1 MKTLEVRVPYTISRE
16 ELKRRLDEALVKA
29 REEYGSQVNA
39 LELAWD
45 GDMLKAHVGV
55 MGMSFNGTI
64 EIEDTDL
71 LVKLGLPGMATFFAG
86 KIKAGIEERLGGLV
100 AG

>member
-39 LELAWD
+39 LEAAWD

-86 KIKAGIEERLGGLV
+86 NIKAGIEERLGGLV

>member
-1 MKTLEVRVPYTISRE
+1 MKTLEVRVPYTITRE

-29 REEYGSQVNA
+29 RDEYGSQVNA
-39 LELAWD
+39 LEAAWD
-45 GDMLKAHVGV
+45 GDLLKAHVAV

-64 EIEDTDL
+64 EIEEKDL
-71 LVKLGLPGMATFFAG
+71 LVKLGLPGMASFFSG
-86 KIKAGIEERLGGLV
+86 KIKAGIEERLGSLV